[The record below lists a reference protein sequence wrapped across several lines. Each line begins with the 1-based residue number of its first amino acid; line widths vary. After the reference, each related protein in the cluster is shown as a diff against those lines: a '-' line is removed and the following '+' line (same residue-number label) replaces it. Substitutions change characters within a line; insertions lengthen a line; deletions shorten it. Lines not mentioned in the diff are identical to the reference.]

1 MKVKGQLKRV
11 VKAAIKKKTGADM
24 NAKSVGLS
32 VTYPDRRQSII
43 NTFVRKLA
51 SNQVVERQTLV
62 YFTKLFGEG
71 RVKVIRYEDIG
82 GDTVP
87 YYPDW
92 YMLTTAYK
100 LEFAGMTK
108 YEHFASLFNYR
119 SENNVKCRIIRWI
132 KEKKIVVFCDRMDK
146 LSIISSM
153 IVMLMTFT
161 TTIWELIFEVEG
173 RCDYSQFHLGYII
186 KLILS
191 GIPR

>member
-82 GDTVP
+82 GDT
-87 YYPDW
+87 
-92 YMLTTAYK
+92 A
-100 LEFAGMTK
+100 
-108 YEHFASLFNYR
+108 
-119 SENNVKCRIIRWI
+119 
-132 KEKKIVVFCDRMDK
+132 
-146 LSIISSM
+146 
-153 IVMLMTFT
+153 
-161 TTIWELIFEVEG
+161 
-173 RCDYSQFHLGYII
+173 
-186 KLILS
+186 
-191 GIPR
+191 